1 MERKI
6 SSKVETWINQETG
19 EVRQVQEI
27 EVKATDKGFDKVWLG
42 MILAVLEII
51 GSKKIDVIKYI
62 LENRS
67 RTENT
72 ITVSQNKIAKDV
84 GVSVQTVNETM
95 KRLESADFIHRIVP
109 GHYRINPAV
118 IWRGSHMGRMAI
130 MAKFNEEKAVS
141 GQKDENPQQEPQKAK
156 KAASG
161 QKEADLEQGTL
172 PGVSLPQPE
181 ICEEIDPDSGEQCG
195 GRLVP
200 ETRDDGIWHVCERC
214 GTGTKIRG
222 SGCEYSQ
229 PSTPAA

>member
-51 GSKKIDVIKYI
+51 GSKKIDVIKYL

-72 ITVSQNKIAKDV
+72 VTVSQNKIAKDV
-84 GVSVQTVNETM
+84 GVSVQTVNDTM
-95 KRLESADFIHRIVP
+95 KKLEAADFIHRIVP

-130 MAKFNEEKAVS
+130 MAKFSEEKAVRTS
-141 GQKDENPQQEPQKAK
+141 EPLDTGQA
-156 KAASG
+156 
-161 QKEADLEQGTL
+161 TL
-172 PGVSLPQPE
+172 PGVSMPP
-181 ICEEIDPDSGEQCG
+181 
-195 GRLVP
+195 RA
-200 ETRDDGIWHVCERC
+200 
-214 GTGTKIRG
+214 
-222 SGCEYSQ
+222 SQ
-229 PSTPAA
+229 EPLAAKGAAD

>member
-51 GSKKIDVIKYI
+51 GSKKIDVIKYL

-72 ITVSQNKIAKDV
+72 VTVSQHKIAKDV

-95 KRLESADFIHRIVP
+95 KKLAKDIYDVRDVFFIVALVFDILPLNLVRRILFDSDF
-109 GHYRINPAV
+109 
-118 IWRGSHMGRMAI
+118 
-130 MAKFNEEKAVS
+130 
-141 GQKDENPQQEPQKAK
+141 
-156 KAASG
+156 
-161 QKEADLEQGTL
+161 
-172 PGVSLPQPE
+172 
-181 ICEEIDPDSGEQCG
+181 
-195 GRLVP
+195 
-200 ETRDDGIWHVCERC
+200 
-214 GTGTKIRG
+214 
-222 SGCEYSQ
+222 
-229 PSTPAA
+229 

>member
-130 MAKFNEEKAVS
+130 MAKFSEEKAARAS
-141 GQKDENPQQEPQKAK
+141 EPHDTGQA
-156 KAASG
+156 
-161 QKEADLEQGTL
+161 TL
-172 PGVSLPQPE
+172 PGVS
-181 ICEEIDPDSGEQCG
+181 
-195 GRLVP
+195 VP
-200 ETRDDGIWHVCERC
+200 SRASQEPLAAKGAA
-214 GTGTKIRG
+214 
-222 SGCEYSQ
+222 EY
-229 PSTPAA
+229 

>member
-51 GSKKIDVIKYI
+51 GSKKIDVIKYL

-72 ITVSQNKIAKDV
+72 VTVSQNKIAKDV
-84 GVSVQTVNETM
+84 GVSVQTVNDTM
-95 KRLESADFIHRIVP
+95 KKLEAADFIHRIVP

-130 MAKFNEEKAVS
+130 MAKFSEEKAVRAS
-141 GQKDENPQQEPQKAK
+141 EQSDTGQA
-156 KAASG
+156 
-161 QKEADLEQGTL
+161 TL
-172 PGVSLPQPE
+172 PGVSMPP
-181 ICEEIDPDSGEQCG
+181 
-195 GRLVP
+195 RA
-200 ETRDDGIWHVCERC
+200 
-214 GTGTKIRG
+214 
-222 SGCEYSQ
+222 SQ
-229 PSTPAA
+229 EPLAAKTADY

>member
-51 GSKKIDVIKYI
+51 GSKKIDVIKYL

-72 ITVSQNKIAKDV
+72 VTVSQHKIAKDV

-95 KRLESADFIHRIVP
+95 KKLEAADFIHRIVP

-130 MAKFNEEKAVS
+130 MAKFSEEKAA
-141 GQKDENPQQEPQKAK
+141 ETPEKAK
-156 KAASG
+156 ADATPTPPTPTPSEAA
-161 QKEADLEQGTL
+161 E
-172 PGVSLPQPE
+172 PRF
-181 ICEEIDPDSGEQCG
+181 CEEVVDRETGELCG
-195 GRLVP
+195 GRLHP
-200 ETRDDGIWHVCERC
+200 EVQEDGVWWFCERC
-214 GTGTKIRG
+214 RTGVKDSG

-229 PSTPAA
+229 PSKPAA